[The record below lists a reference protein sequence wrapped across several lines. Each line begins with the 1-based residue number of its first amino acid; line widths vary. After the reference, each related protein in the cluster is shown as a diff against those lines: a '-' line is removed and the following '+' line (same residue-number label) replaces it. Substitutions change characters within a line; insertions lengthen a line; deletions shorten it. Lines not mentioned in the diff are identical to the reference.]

1 MDAPEGNDRGSCT
14 ATTTDATTV
23 IAAAV
28 IADAVIAA
36 AAAAGTRQEW
46 APSEQR
52 LPGLRATQ
60 GRGGMQ
66 GEGKG
71 GSQGRSCKHE
81 VVTCAH
87 VEQLSCAPGL

>member
-60 GRGGMQ
+60 GEGRNARRGQ
-66 GEGKG
+66 TRQPGEVL
-71 GSQGRSCKHE
+71 Q
-81 VVTCAH
+81 A
-87 VEQLSCAPGL
+87 

>member
-28 IADAVIAA
+28 IGAAAAAAAVIAA
-36 AAAAGTRQEW
+36 AAAAGTGQEW

-60 GRGGMQ
+60 GEGRNARRGQ
-66 GEGKG
+66 TRQPGEVL
-71 GSQGRSCKHE
+71 Q
-81 VVTCAH
+81 A
-87 VEQLSCAPGL
+87 